1 MSLAH
6 LQADLDA
13 HQATRPVQPCPIAEM
28 TDQQYSEWQALMGP
42 WAAKKATLVGLL
54 EGVTKTQPLDRNPR
68 ACTPPADYHYRGPMP
83 RKRKAA

>member
-28 TDQQYSEWQALMGP
+28 TPEQYTEWQSLMAP
-42 WAAKKATLVGLL
+42 WCLKKAAIVGLL
-54 EGVTKTQPLDRNPR
+54 EGVTKTQPLPQRMQG
-68 ACTPPADYHYRGPMP
+68 CTPKADYYYRGQMP
-83 RKRKAA
+83 RKRSAA